1 MYISRLIAYLQ
12 ATALPWY
19 LDLFKPATRSR
30 SQGTSWGPT
39 TRQITS
45 LLDSNFSETL
55 MQDPL
60 YDLTN
65 SDAAL
70 LSASTFRSTACSA
83 LKKKRDKNS
92 TGTPQTI
99 TSTPTQSVSFA
110 PSIFI
115 PKPDNTSM
123 SCLSDTASKVAGL
136 ETRFEQMETQF
147 TTSFAR
153 LEVMLFGL
161 GSQRLPNTT
170 GSLGSSQ
177 TPVCSTANPPTSVTG
192 GTISDSAASQG

>member
-1 MYISRLIAYLQ
+1 
-12 ATALPWY
+12 
-19 LDLFKPATRSR
+19 
-30 SQGTSWGPT
+30 
-39 TRQITS
+39 
-45 LLDSNFSETL
+45 

-65 SDAAL
+65 SDATL
-70 LSASTFRSTACSA
+70 LSAYLTNSNSSANTSIDFEVPTNDGISLGFYKDTDSISTFRSTACSA

-92 TGTPQTI
+92 TGTPQTK

-110 PSIFI
+110 PSIFS
-115 PKPDNTSM
+115 PKPNNTSM
-123 SCLSDTASKVAGL
+123 SRLSDTASKVAGL

-153 LEVMLFGL
+153 LEAMLFGL

-177 TPVCSTANPPTSVTG
+177 TPVRSTANPPTSVTAG
-192 GTISDSAASQG
+192 GTISDSAAGQG